1 MWYLDLT
8 PLKIIRL
15 VFLFFFMPMHFVLYP
30 NILITLTRFYW
41 LYIYHLFLILIYI
54 YVYDLIKNFKC
65 DDFYFLL
72 NSKYSL
78 KVKLYLIILSHL
90 FLIFYFNCP

>member
-1 MWYLDLT
+1 MMWYLDLT

-15 VFLFFFMPMHFVLYP
+15 VFFFFMSMNFVLYH

-41 LYIYHLFLILIYI
+41 LYIYIYI
-54 YVYDLIKNFKC
+54 YIYIYYLIKKFKC

-78 KVKLYLIILSHL
+78 KIKPYLIILSRL